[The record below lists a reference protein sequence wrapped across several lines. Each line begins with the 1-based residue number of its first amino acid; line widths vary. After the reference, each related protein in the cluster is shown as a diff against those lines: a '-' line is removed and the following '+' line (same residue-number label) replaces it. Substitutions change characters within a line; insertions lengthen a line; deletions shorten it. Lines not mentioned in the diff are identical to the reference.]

1 MIVLYLKIKTLEKKL
16 NLVIILETIVIR
28 IGGNLGQYEV
38 AYGKK
43 KKKIHKSHLK
53 ITIVVEI

>member
-1 MIVLYLKIKTLEKKL
+1 
-16 NLVIILETIVIR
+16 LVIILETIVIR

-43 KKKIHKSHLK
+43 KKNSQITPQDNHCGRNLNTGPKILSNQGFLH
-53 ITIVVEI
+53 